1 MKSPTQYNHLVA
13 SLDAE
18 IGATKPETIHAWEP
32 MDEDPAPWSEGLG
45 EAASSDVAQGKG
57 VGNHKPQ
64 KPPID
69 PLAALS
75 SFAVNEEMVRE
86 MEATKIIWRGA
97 IPDKH
102 IIVINAPGNGGKTTI
117 AKFAAGELAQ
127 AGHTVM
133 FFQEDAGAG
142 DIPALHEHAEKFRY
156 LLLNSTLSQSTP
168 DQQLGVLQRFVKE
181 GSNLDGFVLFFDTLK
196 KYTDL
201 MSKGGARAFFTLMRG
216 LTQRGATIVLLGHT
230 NKHVGLDGKLIFEGV
245 ADVRNDVDELFYI
258 ESTKPDANNRVLLT
272 MTPDKQR
279 APVKPVTFE
288 LAIDTMEL
296 RVLDRAINVRELQRV
311 EVQRE
316 EDAPINQAILNAI
329 GASGMN
335 RTELVELVAKA
346 TGFGV
351 KAVRRVLDRHC
362 TSDASCTTS
371 LWLETY
377 IRLKNTRYIARH
389 PNVPPLPNCRTA
401 KPAELAELS
410 ELPGGTEK

>member
-1 MKSPTQYNHLVA
+1 MKTPAQYNHLA
-13 SLDAE
+13 AGLDAE
-18 IGATKPETIHAWEP
+18 IGQTHGRGWPEFEDVVHSEAHAPAGGREAQSAGKGSSKPEKA
-32 MDEDPAPWSEGLG
+32 
-45 EAASSDVAQGKG
+45 
-57 VGNHKPQ
+57 
-64 KPPID
+64 PID
-69 PLAALS
+69 PLEALS
-75 SFAVNEEMVRE
+75 NFAVNEEMVRE
-86 MEATKIIWRGA
+86 MEASTIIWRSV
-97 IPDKH
+97 IVNKH
-102 IIVINAPGNGGKTTI
+102 IGAWIAPGNGGKTTA
-117 AKFAAGELAQ
+117 AKQAAGELAQ

-142 DIPALHEHAEKFRY
+142 DIPALHEHAEKHGY

-168 DQQLGVLQRFVKE
+168 EQQLAVLQRFVKE
-181 GSNLDGFVLFFDTLK
+181 GANLDGFVMFFDTLK

-230 NKHVGLDGKLIFEGV
+230 NKHVGTDGKLIFEGV
-245 ADVRNDVDELFYI
+245 ADVRNDVDEMFYI

-279 APVKPVTFE
+279 APVKPITFE
-288 LAIDTMEL
+288 LDIDTMAL
-296 RVLDRAINVRELQRV
+296 RVLERSVNVRELQRID
-311 EVQRE
+311 VQRE
-316 EDAPINQAILNAI
+316 EDAPINQAILSAM
-329 GASGMN
+329 GGSGMN
-335 RTELVELVAKA
+335 RTELVEAVAKS
-346 TGFGV
+346 TGVGV

-401 KPAELAELS
+401 KPAELAELA
-410 ELPGGTEK
+410 ELPGGAP